1 MAIVTTVDILRHG
14 EARGGSRYRGV
25 TDDALTERGW
35 RQMYRQCGELHWDVV
50 ASSPLRRCRS
60 FAAAWCEQ
68 QQAELRVDPA
78 WAEYDFGAWEGLT
91 ADRIESEW
99 PGALAAFYRDP
110 ERCPPPNAE
119 NFGGFNRR
127 VHAAWENLLAD
138 CAGKKVLVVSHAGV
152 VRSLFGHCLQLPL
165 DKTFHIEIPQAGL
178 TRFTAFDSE
187 DGRYLQFNFHR
198 PG

>member
-50 ASSPLRRCRS
+50 ASSSPAPLPLVRRRLVRTAAGRVARRSGLGRIRFRRLGGSDRRSHRKRVARRVGGVLPRSGTLPAAQCRKFRRVQPPRACRLGKFAGRLRR
-60 FAAAWCEQ
+60 Q
-68 QQAELRVDPA
+68 
-78 WAEYDFGAWEGLT
+78 
-91 ADRIESEW
+91 
-99 PGALAAFYRDP
+99 
-110 ERCPPPNAE
+110 
-119 NFGGFNRR
+119 
-127 VHAAWENLLAD
+127 
-138 CAGKKVLVVSHAGV
+138 KVLVVSHAGV

-165 DKTFHIEIPQAGL
+165 EKTFHIEIPQAGL